1 MRMSVAISHSG
12 TARALSGAVAAVLV
26 SAMSVSGQTGQS
38 VAQPTNTPAAATVR
52 RLSVDEAVKLALEQN
67 LGIQIERLNPQ
78 IQDVAIAE
86 TRAAWAPTL
95 TSNLSNSSRDTAA
108 TNVFAGGQNKVT
120 TSTFSTTLGM
130 AQRLPTGASYD
141 ITWDSSRQTSTNFFN
156 TFDPQLF
163 SNLTF
168 NVTQPLLRN
177 FRIDNVRQQL
187 QINQIVRENTDVN
200 LQATITQTVRSVK
213 NAYWDLAFAIDN
225 LNAQRQSLDLAQRL
239 RADNERRVQI
249 GTMAPID
256 VVEAQAE
263 VARNEEAVI
272 VAEAAIKAAED
283 RLRTLIFD
291 TSSPDFWTTGIEPAD
306 TAPFQVMAVDTEAV
320 VRQALTN
327 RTDLVQARNNLEQN
341 DVNIRYLR
349 NQSLP
354 DVNANVTY
362 GATGVGGVR
371 YLPIDFDAITGGAPP
386 NRIIQSQRS
395 FGSVLGDIFAND
407 LPAWTFAVQVGYPLG
422 TSASEANL
430 ARARLQHS
438 QAQTELRNLEL
449 QIAAQVRDAARN
461 VQTTQKRVE
470 STRVARELAERRLDA
485 AEKKFAAGIETS
497 FFVFQAQRD
506 LSQARTN
513 EVRAISDYNKSLV
526 DLEAV
531 QEVPIR

>member
-1 MRMSVAISHSG
+1 MRISVASSHAG
-12 TARALSGAVAAVLV
+12 TARARSGAVAAGFV

-38 VAQPTNTPAAATVR
+38 AAQPTTTPAAATVR
-52 RLSVDEAVKLALEQN
+52 RLTVDDAVKLALEEN

-78 IQDVAIAE
+78 IQDLAIAQ
-86 TRAAWAPTL
+86 TRAAWAPTF
-95 TSNLSNSSRDTAA
+95 TSNVSNSSREVAA
-108 TNVFAGGQNKVT
+108 TTVFNGGT
-120 TSTFSTTLGM
+120 TSVFSTSLGLT
-130 AQRLPTGASYD
+130 QNLPTGANYEVS
-141 ITWDSSRQTSTNFFN
+141 WDNSRQTSSNVFN

-163 SNLTF
+163 SNLSV

-187 QINQIVRENTDVN
+187 ALNEIVRENSDVN
-200 LQATITQTVRSVK
+200 LQATITQTIRNVK

-225 LNAQRQSLDLAQRL
+225 LTAQRQSLDLAQRL

-283 RLRTLIFD
+283 RLRTLIFEP
-291 TSSPDFWTTGIEPAD
+291 SSPDFWTTVIEPAD
-306 TAPFQVMAVDTEAV
+306 TAPFEAQLVDPEAV
-320 VRQALTN
+320 VQRALTS
-327 RTDLVQARNNLEQN
+327 RTDLVQARNNLQQD
-341 DVNIRYLR
+341 DVTIRYLR
-349 NQSLP
+349 NQVLP
-354 DVNANVTY
+354 DVNANFSY
-362 GATGVGGVR
+362 GATGIGGTR
-371 YLPIDFDAITGGAPP
+371 FLPIDFDSISAGAPP
-386 NRIIQSQRS
+386 DRIVQSQRG
-395 FGSVLGDIFAND
+395 FGSVLRDAFGNS
-407 LPAWTFAVQVGYPLG
+407 LPQWSFAVQIGYPLG
-422 TSASEANL
+422 TSTTEANL
-430 ARARLQHS
+430 ARVRLQSS
-438 QAQTELRNLEL
+438 QAQTQLRNLEL
-449 QIAAQVRDAARN
+449 QVAAQVREAARN
-461 VQTTQKRVE
+461 VQTNQKRVE

-531 QEVPIR
+531 QEVPLR